1 MCLEIFPLSIKVV
14 KFLWNF
20 EPETSNFG
28 RCYSSNLLDAA
39 DMVRYDRGWGSQNAR
54 DKLTTCTAA
63 IIRRGWGGASP
74 TGFPW
79 VEKLLVPRVRGR
91 VSLPECLS
99 FYLRFVSQFP
109 NNL

>member
-54 DKLTTCTAA
+54 DKLTTMTQEWTNT
-63 IIRRGWGGASP
+63 I
-74 TGFPW
+74 
-79 VEKLLVPRVRGR
+79 LLIYDHILRILYCHL
-91 VSLPECLS
+91 SICICL
-99 FYLRFVSQFP
+99 
-109 NNL
+109 